1 MAAEVVVATAFG
13 GQPLELMRSMWQVG
27 EKEIG
32 GRRAAVHSNGG
43 REQKVRTNGPAG
55 RGSVRCGCGHRCR
68 MRSVIV
74 AIGVISVFGVLVS
87 WNADDEL

>member
-1 MAAEVVVATAFG
+1 MAAEVAVATAFG
-13 GQPLELMRSMWQVG
+13 GQPLELMRGMWQVG

-32 GRRAAVHSNGG
+32 GRRAAVPSDEGG
-43 REQKVRTNGPAG
+43 EQKARANGPAG
-55 RGSVRCGCGHRCR
+55 QGGVRCGHGHRCH

-74 AIGVISVFGVLVS
+74 AVGVISVFGVLVS